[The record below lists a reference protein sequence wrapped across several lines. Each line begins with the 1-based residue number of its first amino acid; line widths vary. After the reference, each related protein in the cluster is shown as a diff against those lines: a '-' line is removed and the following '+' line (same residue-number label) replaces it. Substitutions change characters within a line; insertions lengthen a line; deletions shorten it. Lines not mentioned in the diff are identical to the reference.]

1 VSVRRLRRG
10 ELLALCGAVLLL
22 VALFLPWFTA
32 APSGDS
38 GWRALGVLVLAL
50 ATAAVASVGW
60 LVAAT
65 AGAGIVTRMVAAAV
79 VAATIG
85 PLALGGLALRA
96 LVAQPGDNAVTAL
109 RYGTWLGLAGAALLV
124 IGAWWSLADERTDAP
139 ENAWEPPP
147 PRPAPPPR
155 SS

>member
-1 VSVRRLRRG
+1 
-10 ELLALCGAVLLL
+10 
-22 VALFLPWFTA
+22 
-32 APSGDS
+32 
-38 GWRALGVLVLAL
+38 LGVLVLAL

-96 LVAQPGDNAVTAL
+96 LVAQPGDNAATAL

-139 ENAWEPPP
+139 ENAWEPPL

>member
-1 VSVRRLRRG
+1 VSIRRLRRG

-22 VALFLPWFTA
+22 VALFLPWFAA

-38 GWRALGVLVLAL
+38 GWRALGLLVLAL
-50 ATAAVASVGW
+50 AAAAVASVGW

-65 AGAGIVTRMVAAAV
+65 AGAAFVTRVVAAAV

-85 PLALGGLALRA
+85 PLALGALALRA
-96 LVAQPGDNAVTAL
+96 LVVQPGDNAVTAL